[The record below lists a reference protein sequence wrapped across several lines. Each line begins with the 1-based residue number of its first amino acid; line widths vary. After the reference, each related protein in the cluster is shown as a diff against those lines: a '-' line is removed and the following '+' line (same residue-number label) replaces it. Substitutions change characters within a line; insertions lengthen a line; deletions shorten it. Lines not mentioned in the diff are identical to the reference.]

1 MAKVGTPLYK
11 TAPPPI
17 PYRSYIKEEPLDEV
31 FVASQVMIQAKKQ
44 VLVKLLPCYVI
55 VWGNDFF

>member
-11 TAPPPI
+11 AAPPPI

-31 FVASQVMIQAKKQ
+31 FVASQVMIQAK
-44 VLVKLLPCYVI
+44 
-55 VWGNDFF
+55 